1 MLEKE
6 KLNQVKEFVIIVE
19 LNIRNKKTTIGVAE
33 LTNLNTVDNYGGV
46 AVSRT
51 SMIRA
56 ASSKST
62 SAPKMMMMKI

>member
-19 LNIRNKKTTIGVAE
+19 LNIRNKKTIIGVVE
-33 LTNLNTVDNYGGV
+33 LTNLNTVENYGGV
-46 AVSRT
+46 VVSRT
-51 SMIRA
+51 SMTRA

-62 SAPKMMMMKI
+62 SAPKMTMMKI